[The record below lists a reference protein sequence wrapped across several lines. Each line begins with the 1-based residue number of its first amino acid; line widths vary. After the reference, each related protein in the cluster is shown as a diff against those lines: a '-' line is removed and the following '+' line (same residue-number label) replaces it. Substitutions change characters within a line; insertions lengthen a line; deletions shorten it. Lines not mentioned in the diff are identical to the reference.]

1 MNENGDGIMQNI
13 RELLYKGQTVPE
25 IIALGYAPSTAYR
38 VQRDARRK
46 SGVNGNSRYRKG
58 STSCGLEY
66 WGPLEAENL
75 RLNQRLD
82 ALESQLAAIAREA
95 DPGPLWDGLEDLQR
109 ALEKLATRQEQIT
122 RQLQAHNAIIGKID
136 TELDTLAQVFKKDVW
151 LGEPKWQRQTT
162 KK

>member
-1 MNENGDGIMQNI
+1 MSENGIMQDI
-13 RELLYKGQTVPE
+13 RELLYKGQNVPE
-25 IIALGYAPSTAYR
+25 IIAQGYAPSTVYR
-38 VQRDARRK
+38 VQRDTRLK
-46 SGVNGNSRYRKG
+46 SGVFRNSSYRKK
-58 STSCGLEY
+58 STSCRLEY

-82 ALESQLAAIAREA
+82 ALESQLAVVGE
-95 DPGPLWDGLEDLQR
+95 DSDVGSLWDGLEDLQQ
-109 ALEKLATRQEQIT
+109 ALDKIATRQEQIT
-122 RQLQAHNAIIGKID
+122 RQIQAHNAIIGQID